1 MMRFEKTYQG
11 NSRSDRINAAVLSS
25 ILLCVAA
32 VSSAK
37 AQTQYSIGPITNEQ
51 QYMLEL
57 INRARADGGAEAA
70 RLGLSGLQEGPPN
83 YNGELWTIAN
93 SNQPLSWNPLLHN
106 SSHTQATN
114 LNNADQFFLGI
125 DPHTFGGMT
134 PAQRIA
140 AAGYSEAAYTGPTT
154 SPSHFFPGPEN
165 IAEQVS
171 SGSGP
176 YTGSK
181 LVAAVLNAHNALF
194 TDGSTPS
201 RGHRNTMM
209 LGFFREVGI
218 GISVGTDNQGNP
230 GQPNGTWNSLYIVQ
244 DYGSQTGSTPFITG
258 VVYQDINANGFYDP
272 GEGLAGV
279 RVDVA
284 DANFYAV
291 TASSG
296 GYSVPVPGNGSYSL
310 RFSGDSVVTAQGTA
324 VVANLL
330 NTKIDYFAEVLAGI
344 TGIAR
349 SGNDIIVNFTAVAG
363 RNYRLERKHNLTDS
377 TWQSIAGVSD
387 FHAVSNGTAPI
398 TDPNAISQGQEFY
411 RVRLLP

>member
-1 MMRFEKTYQG
+1 MRFEKKHKGTSG
-11 NSRSDRINAAVLSS
+11 TDHTSAAVLS
-25 ILLCVAA
+25 ILWVIAV
-32 VSSAK
+32 VSSTN
-37 AQTQYSIGPITNEQ
+37 AQTQYSIGSITNEQ

-57 INRARADGGAEAA
+57 INRARANGGAEAT

-83 YNGELWTIAN
+83 YNGELWTIQN
-93 SNQPLSWNPLLHN
+93 SNQPLSWSPLLQN
-106 SSHTQATN
+106 SSQTQATN
-114 LNNADQFFLGI
+114 LNNADQFFLGV
-125 DPHTFGGMT
+125 DPHTFGGMP

-140 AAGYSEAAYTGPTT
+140 AAGYSAAAYTGPTT
-154 SPSHFFPGPEN
+154 NPSHFFPGQEN
-165 IAEQVS
+165 IAEEVS

-181 LVAAVLNAHNALF
+181 LVTAVLNAHNGLF
-194 TDGSTPS
+194 TDQSTPS

-209 LGFFREVGI
+209 LGFFREIGI
-218 GISVGTDNQGNP
+218 GISVGTDNQNNP

-244 DYGSQTGSTPFITG
+244 DYGTQTGSTPFITG
-258 VVYQDINANGFYDP
+258 VVYQDINGNGFYDP

-284 DANFYAV
+284 GANFYAI
-291 TASSG
+291 TTSSG
-296 GYSVPVPGNGSYSL
+296 GYSVPVPGNGSYSVT
-310 RFSGDSVVTAQGTA
+310 FSGGSVVTAQGTA

-330 NTKIDYFAEVLAGI
+330 NTKVDYFAEVLAGI
-344 TGIAR
+344 VSIVR
-349 SGNDIIVNFTAVAG
+349 SGNNIVVTFTAVSG
-363 RNYRLERKHNLTDS
+363 RSYRLERKHDLTDP